1 MRYLVEAHGGTIAAD
16 SPGEGQ
22 GATFCVQLPLLPADF
37 SEPITVS
44 SSQTPSLAGLR
55 IMAIDD
61 EADARTILEAILEFH
76 GAEVFGARQQHG
88 VFVLNYRSFAP
99 KFSFVTWECP
109 EWMATA

>member
-1 MRYLVEAHGGTIAAD
+1 MSPLPVNMGGLGLGLSIVRYLVEAHGGTIAAD

-61 EADARTILEAILEFH
+61 EADARTNF
-76 GAEVFGARQQHG
+76 
-88 VFVLNYRSFAP
+88 RSY
-99 KFSFVTWECP
+99 SRISWG
-109 EWMATA
+109 